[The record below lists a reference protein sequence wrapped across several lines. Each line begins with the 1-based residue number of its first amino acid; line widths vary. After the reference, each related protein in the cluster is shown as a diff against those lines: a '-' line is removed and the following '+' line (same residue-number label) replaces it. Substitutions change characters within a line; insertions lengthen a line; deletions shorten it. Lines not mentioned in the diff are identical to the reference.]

1 MTTEKPAHE
10 IRLAR
15 IKVTLWAN
23 GSENGMRYNATV
35 CRLYRDGD
43 AWKTSDSFGREE
55 LPLVIKALDMAYTW
69 MLTTGA
75 TATATAAA
83 SDLNGS
89 PRSGEGGGRR

>member
-15 IKVTLWAN
+15 IKASLWAN
-23 GSENGMRYNATV
+23 RSENGMRFNVTV

-43 AWKTSDSFGREE
+43 AWKTSDSFGRDE

-75 TATATAAA
+75 NAST

-89 PRSGEGGGRR
+89 PRVSEGGTR